1 MGSCPRCSAE
11 VAVDDRFCRSCG
23 APQPVV
29 DASDTTGHVEVVGDS
44 GPLPVIDTDSI
55 EALGPGAAVL
65 VVRRGPN
72 EGARFVLSSGTLS
85 AGRSPDSA
93 IFLDD
98 VTVSRRHAT
107 FTSDGQGWS
116 VTDAGSL
123 NGTYVNKARIDDS
136 TRLATGDE
144 VQVGKYRFVF
154 VSANEG
160 GEAS

>member
-1 MGSCPRCSAE
+1 MGTCPTCGAD
-11 VAVDDRFCRSCG
+11 VAADDRFCRSCG

-29 DASDTTGHVEVVGDS
+29 DASEITGLVEVIGDS
-44 GPLPVIDTDSI
+44 GPLPVIDTDSL
-55 EALGPGAAVL
+55 EALGPGTAVL

-72 EGARFVLSSGTLS
+72 EGARFVLDSGNLS

-107 FTSDGQGWS
+107 FQRDEAGWS

-123 NGTYVNKARIDDS
+123 NGTYVNKSRIDQS
-136 TRLATGDE
+136 TQLRTGDE

-154 VSANEG
+154 VMAP
-160 GEAS
+160 EALG